1 MIALLNG
8 RLLQKTVSQ
17 IILDVGGVG
26 YRLLIP
32 LSTYYALPDEG
43 TVCLQVHTHVRED
56 ALLLFGFLTE
66 DEKQLF
72 ALLLSVSGVGPKV
85 ALNILSHL
93 PTAELCQALSQGNAK
108 HLATVPGI
116 GKKTAERL
124 VLELREKVG
133 PLDIAGAAT
142 GSTQP
147 TVPQSSDL
155 REDALSA
162 LVNLGYKET
171 LSRKALDGIDP
182 APDAPLED
190 ILKQA
195 LKVLM
200 R

>member
-8 RLLQKTVSQ
+8 QLVQKTVSQ
-17 IILDVGGVG
+17 VILDVGGVG

-43 TVCLQVHTHVRED
+43 NVRLQVHTHVRED
-56 ALLLFGFLTE
+56 ALLLFGFHTE
-66 DEKQLF
+66 AEKDLF
-72 ALLLSVSGVGPKV
+72 GLLLSVSGVGPKV

-93 PTAELCQALSQGNAK
+93 PTADLRQALSQGNAK

-124 VLELREKVG
+124 VLELREKIGRVEFT
-133 PLDIAGAAT
+133 DI
-142 GSTQP
+142 GSTQ
-147 TVPQSSDL
+147 VPASTSPDL
-155 REDALSA
+155 QEDALSA
-162 LVNLGYKET
+162 LINLGYKES
-171 LSRKALDGIDP
+171 LSRKALEGLDLPPGT
-182 APDAPLED
+182 PLED

>member
-8 RLLQKTVSQ
+8 QLVQKTVSQ
-17 IILDVGGVG
+17 VILDVGGVG

-43 TVCLQVHTHVRED
+43 TVRLQVHTHVRED
-56 ALLLFGFLTE
+56 ALLLFGFHTE
-66 DEKQLF
+66 AEKDLF
-72 ALLLSVSGVGPKV
+72 CLLLSVSGVGPKV

-93 PTAELCQALSQGNAK
+93 PTAELRQALSQGNAK

-124 VLELREKVG
+124 VLELREKIGRVEFT
-133 PLDIAGAAT
+133 DI
-142 GSTQP
+142 GSTQFP
-147 TVPQSSDL
+147 ASATPDL
-155 REDALSA
+155 QDDALSA
-162 LVNLGYKET
+162 LINLGYKEN
-171 LSRKALDGIDP
+171 LSRKALEGLNLP
-182 APDAPLED
+182 PGTPLED

>member
-8 RLLQKTVSQ
+8 QLIQKTVSQ
-17 IILDVGGVG
+17 VILDVGGVG

-43 TVCLQVHTHVRED
+43 MVCLQVHTHVRED

-66 DEKQLF
+66 AEKELF
-72 ALLLSVSGVGPKV
+72 GLLLSVSGVGPKV

-93 PTAELCQALSQGNAK
+93 PATELHQALSQGNAK

-124 VLELREKVG
+124 VLELREKAAPVEAPG
-133 PLDIAGAAT
+133 PQNSPIEAPAT
-142 GSTQP
+142 TD
-147 TVPQSSDL
+147 V
-155 REDALSA
+155 RNDALSA
-162 LVNLGYKET
+162 LVNLGYKEA

-182 APDAPLED
+182 ASDTPLEEV
-190 ILKQA
+190 LKKA
-195 LKVLM
+195 LKILM

>member
-8 RLLQKTVSQ
+8 QLLQKTVSQ
-17 IILDVGGVG
+17 VILDVGGVG

-43 TVCLQVHTHVRED
+43 SVCLQVHTHVRED
-56 ALLLFGFLTE
+56 ALLLFGFHTE
-66 DEKQLF
+66 AEKELF
-72 ALLLSVSGVGPKV
+72 GLLLSVSGVGPKV
-85 ALNILSHL
+85 ALNILSQL
-93 PTAELCQALSQGNAK
+93 PTADLRQALAQGNAK

-124 VLELREKVG
+124 VLELREKIG
-133 PLDIAGAAT
+133 RMAAT
-142 GSTQP
+142 GTDSSLAAISSTP
-147 TVPQSSDL
+147 DL
-155 REDALSA
+155 RKDALSA
-162 LVNLGYKET
+162 LVNLGYKEN
-171 LSRKALDGIDP
+171 LSRKALDGLDLSP
-182 APDAPLED
+182 GTLLED

>member
-1 MIALLNG
+1 MIALLSG
-8 RLLQKTVSQ
+8 QLVQKSVNQ
-17 IILDVGGVG
+17 VILDVGGVG

-32 LSTYYALPDEG
+32 LSTYYALPAEG
-43 TVCLQVHTHVRED
+43 TVRLQVHTHVRED
-56 ALLLFGFLTE
+56 ALLLFGFHTE
-66 DEKQLF
+66 AEKDLF
-72 ALLLSVSGVGPKV
+72 GLLLSVSGVGPKV

-93 PTAELCQALSQGNAK
+93 PTAELRQALSQGNAK

-124 VLELREKVG
+124 VLELREKIG
-133 PLDIAGAAT
+133 PVEFT
-142 GSTQP
+142 GTGNTQGPASTAP
-147 TVPQSSDL
+147 DL

-162 LVNLGYKET
+162 LVNLGYKEN
-171 LSRKALDGIDP
+171 LSRKALDGLDLMP
-182 APDAPLED
+182 GTSLED

>member
-8 RLLQKTVSQ
+8 QLIQKTVSQ
-17 IILDVGGVG
+17 VILDVGGVG

-43 TVCLQVHTHVRED
+43 TVRLQVHMHVRED
-56 ALLLFGFLTE
+56 ALLLFGFHTE
-66 DEKQLF
+66 AEKDLF
-72 ALLLSVSGVGPKV
+72 VLLLSVSGVGPKV

-93 PTAELCQALSQGNAK
+93 PTAELRQALSQGNAK

-124 VLELREKVG
+124 VLELREKIGRVEYT
-133 PLDIAGAAT
+133 DI
-142 GSTQP
+142 GSSKVSASTSP
-147 TVPQSSDL
+147 DL
-155 REDALSA
+155 QEDALSA
-162 LVNLGYKET
+162 LVNLGYKEN
-171 LSRKALDGIDP
+171 LSRKALDGLDL
-182 APDAPLED
+182 APGTPLED

>member
-8 RLLQKTVSQ
+8 QLIEKTVSQ

-43 TVCLQVHTHVRED
+43 NVRLRVHTHVRED

-66 DEKQLF
+66 TEKDLF
-72 ALLLSVSGVGPKV
+72 GLLLSVSGVGPKV

-93 PTAELCQALSQGNAK
+93 PATDLQQALSQGNAK

-133 PLDIAGAAT
+133 PVQTAPGNAPPTAEPAGN
-142 GSTQP
+142 
-147 TVPQSSDL
+147 L

-162 LVNLGYKET
+162 LVNLGYKEN

-182 APDAPLED
+182 TPDAPLED

-195 LKVLM
+195 LKLLM